1 MEVVR
6 DVVEVPVVSWR
17 NQVLDEEE
25 EEWEDG
31 LVEQWLVEVEVRE
44 EIGLAVAIVG

>member
-6 DVVEVPVVSWR
+6 DVIEVPVVSWR

-25 EEWEDG
+25 EEG
-31 LVEQWLVEVEVRE
+31 LVEQ
-44 EIGLAVAIVG
+44 